1 MHETRWHPA
10 LAFVAGVQAMTLFTP
25 RATSPS
31 SIDPN
36 LPFPMPTEPT
46 NYGFAHGYK
55 TWYGPASDCGY
66 WGDRGTYG
74 CDDNFACRF
83 HSSNADY
90 PGMMGCC
97 PQGPAGPCNGF
108 FSTCYGHHEI
118 TKTPSLL
125 SSTDDFFAMF
135 CTKDDWPYCLHWTW
149 PEIGVSAFECTNITL
164 RETATVHTLSTYT
177 NAAWLGRTA
186 VSAVSILWIKDRE
199 MITRLNF
206 KPTRTATSHSSEPT
220 ATKMSE
226 SSSGPSPTLGGAV
239 VGSVVGGLVALSVTV
254 LILWVWRKRKLSKGH
269 ILLNQESSPR
279 GVSHRSG
286 SGEQPLALAE
296 PKPSELDGNS
306 VPSSPQA
313 DPDSCGINEY
323 GHLRRSI

>member
-1 MHETRWHPA
+1 
-10 LAFVAGVQAMTLFTP
+10 MTLFTP

-74 CDDNFACRF
+74 CDDSFACRF

-125 SSTDDFFAMF
+125 SSTDDFFA
-135 CTKDDWPYCLHWTW
+135 
-149 PEIGVSAFECTNITL
+149 I
-164 RETATVHTLSTYT
+164 
-177 NAAWLGRTA
+177 TA

-254 LILWVWRKRKLSKGH
+254 LILWVWRKRKLSKVSEKST
-269 ILLNQESSPR
+269 ESMER
-279 GVSHRSG
+279 
-286 SGEQPLALAE
+286 
-296 PKPSELDGNS
+296 
-306 VPSSPQA
+306 
-313 DPDSCGINEY
+313 Y
-323 GHLRRSI
+323 